1 MFDNEQEKIR
11 TGVPLLKDLPVL
23 GLLFSSTSF
32 QRNETELLIVVRPVV
47 IDPMRPRPQDVVPTP
62 PDTALPAREAL
73 RRRPPIKAT
82 DIPPVVKP

>member
-1 MFDNEQEKIR
+1 M
-11 TGVPLLKDLPVL
+11 L

-47 IDPMRPRPQDVVPTP
+47 IDPMRPRPQDVVPTA
-62 PDTALPAREAL
+62 PDTALPAREGL
-73 RRRPPIKAT
+73 RRLPPIKAT